1 MAKQYLKLKNEN
13 GVGWIYFHRPDKLNA
28 MNREVSLELEAVLSA
43 WQPDDAV
50 KVVVL
55 TGSQKAFVAGADIAP
70 MSQAGPTEAYDLA
83 DTTRRVQGRLCDFP
97 KPTIAAI
104 SGYALGVGCELALC
118 CDFRL
123 VADNAVLGLPEITL
137 GIIPGGGGTQR
148 LPRLVGLGAATEMI
162 FLGRPIKAQRA
173 AELGLVHKVTPLEQL
188 EDQAQELA
196 EALMAQPAMALRAAK
211 AALRTAMSTALNEGL
226 QVEQQLFS
234 QLFTTHDQKEGMAAF
249 LEKRNPLFNGR

>member
-1 MAKQYLKLKNEN
+1 
-13 GVGWIYFHRPDKLNA
+13 
-28 MNREVSLELEAVLSA
+28 
-43 WQPDDAV
+43 
-50 KVVVL
+50 
-55 TGSQKAFVAGADIAP
+55 
-70 MSQAGPTEAYDLA
+70 
-83 DTTRRVQGRLCDFP
+83 
-97 KPTIAAI
+97 
-104 SGYALGVGCELALC
+104 
-118 CDFRL
+118 
-123 VADNAVLGLPEITL
+123 
-137 GIIPGGGGTQR
+137 
-148 LPRLVGLGAATEMI
+148 MI